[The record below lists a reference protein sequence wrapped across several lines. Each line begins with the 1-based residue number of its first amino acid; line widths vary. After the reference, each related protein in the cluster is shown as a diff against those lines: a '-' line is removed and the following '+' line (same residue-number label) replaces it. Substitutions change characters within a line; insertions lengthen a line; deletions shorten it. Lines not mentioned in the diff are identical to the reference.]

1 MMRAVLGELSL
12 MLLEG
17 QRVIPE
23 KLLSQGFRF
32 EYPTLDQALRQLK
45 KGHQADRNV

>member
-1 MMRAVLGELSL
+1 

-17 QRVIPE
+17 QRVILK

-32 EYPTLDQALRQLK
+32 EYPTLEQALRQLMEE
-45 KGHQADRNV
+45 HQADRNV